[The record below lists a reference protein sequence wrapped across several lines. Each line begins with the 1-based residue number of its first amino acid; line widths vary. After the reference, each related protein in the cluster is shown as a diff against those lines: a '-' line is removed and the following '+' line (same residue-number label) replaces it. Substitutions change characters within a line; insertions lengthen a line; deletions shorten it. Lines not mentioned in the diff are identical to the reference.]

1 MDQLLQTTTPPIS
14 LGPASQKWASSFLQ
28 GKNESFGLSDL
39 KEWEGTMDLESLR
52 NEERGG
58 APVVQYATTLVPPTH
73 SPWKQIH
80 ANKATTR
87 KIEK

>member
-1 MDQLLQTTTPPIS
+1 
-14 LGPASQKWASSFLQ
+14 
-28 GKNESFGLSDL
+28 
-39 KEWEGTMDLESLR
+39 MDLESLR